1 MTSAALAKRPT
12 GERKPTTPE
21 PFPDLKEPTMHKPRP
36 TLTRRAVAVLIL
48 TLLAAPLTG
57 CGIGSATK
65 QEKVSKTV
73 TTYLRAL
80 ADGDTAKACT
90 QLTNRAKGERCQQ
103 RIKQRLTRLDP
114 DALKDAADGSTDID
128 VHGDTATA
136 RLSQPDGARFLLVRA
151 GTDWR
156 IDSGYTLD

>member
-1 MTSAALAKRPT
+1 MK
-12 GERKPTTPE
+12 
-21 PFPDLKEPTMHKPRP
+21 KPRS
-36 TLTRRAVAVLIL
+36 TLTRGAVAVLIL
-48 TLLAAPLTG
+48 TLLAALLTG

-80 ADGDTAKACT
+80 ADGDSAKACI
-90 QLTNRAKGERCQQ
+90 QLTSRAMGERCEQGM
-103 RIKQRLTRLDP
+103 KQRLSRLDP

-136 RLSQPDGARFLLVRA
+136 RLSQPDGARLLLTRI
-151 GTDWR
+151 GPNWR